1 MSLNVSFLSDSMWR
15 RLDSTFRSV
24 SYTDYDS
31 VHFAPGC
38 QIDKMAELAQ
48 KCCSQSDLIVINVG
62 VNNLLNGFGLANC
75 MYDYDQCYK
84 TITAHC
90 KNAHLAFVS
99 LSYVANNMY
108 TGTDNSAEMNPMI
121 DELNCELQSYC
132 DDHERADFVDLRT
145 CLTGGRSGSRI
156 ARCNLA
162 RDGLHY
168 SDCGIRR
175 VACALVTKLCALKST
190 IVNTTQVPVSTDE
203 FVVNNDDAWPTLPAP
218 DLKARIHPAS
228 YPGQQYVTVSVAKGT
243 GRVIAKSVEPV
254 KTDPGNV
261 SKSSV
266 VTRKHAVKRY
276 VQSVGKRHSCMS
288 ESVKQTCCR
297 VVHNTQSDMKNLS
310 FVHKN
315 KFSVLYADDDD
326 DDDDEHD
333 DENQRNDV
341 HVQCT
346 RLVDRAVT
354 LKKKHMY
361 RDEYRTNVPY
371 QNANV
376 ARNTLKVESPLFTNP
391 YRVSNFSSLMW
402 TKSCFIRN
410 TVIDQTCCAKDVR
423 RTRFVFETVP
433 RLLQSLKLSVSDPL
447 VFTLLQ
453 KYGVSLCTTNR
464 VDNTESMKVF
474 SNNDS
479 LIDCMLKVLLCKT
492 RPCNDTFT
500 RVIYK
505 TGKHLLKCS
514 NVYGR
519 QFISVIDSNSLHTI
533 STNNFDID
541 LLLLCGD
548 IESNPGPSNSRRQ
561 KQHTAAS
568 ECQMQ
573 IATSDENTSH
583 SDSASASFVEHMNTG
598 VLSNLLPANLS
609 YVDTE
614 SNCSTLR
621 DCFGND
627 YVVVKMS
634 GSGFCGFH
642 CLSYS
647 LTGNSSLYSQ
657 VIEDCINVF
666 MNVPDLYRTRTN
678 YGSRCNSSLTVSH
691 YASFMRSAI
700 QKVQLGHAIH
710 SDAWCED
717 SHFAAISVL
726 YDIVIFTYS
735 TQHSQWSVFNE
746 AGRRGYICM
755 LSLPGHFDILS
766 GIDGPPV
773 VPLAANTHC
782 VSRYTLNMSNVN
794 MPIWQHLRRNYCF
807 RFVHQFPQ
815 HYAGVNILNN
825 PIAMIDTMTETV
837 CCNREETE
845 RTKAVS
851 SDEKHAMKCD
861 FVGCT
866 FSSNNAKSMNMHKMR
881 SHGTRK
887 AQRMNAQKGN
897 KTLACDFLGC
907 TYTAENINAL
917 NMHKMTC
924 HKVTESSI
932 DSSTNECL
940 WQTVGRKKR
949 SAVTVKT
956 EDIES
961 ENQFIDSAESD
972 VEPDDSM
979 FVTSVEGQCSRR
991 NNRIA
996 GRETETVRDYQVS
1009 CCVGMT
1015 ILRSPVTALETQ
1027 VNDAV
1032 SSTEIHTM
1040 TCDVIGCTYTSSNR
1054 ISIDMH
1060 KLRCHKKSRA
1070 QNNDTKK
1077 GNHRLA
1083 CDFLGCSYNTESM
1096 KALGMHKRRCHTVA
1110 KSLTENSTN
1119 KTVWQTVGR
1128 TRSKKRSF
1136 VTVTVADEEP
1146 ENHFI
1151 DCVETHVEP
1160 DNSLSVRNVE
1170 SHCSRTAQHK
1180 NAHTLSC
1187 DFIGCRITAEN
1198 INALNMHK
1206 MTYHKVT
1213 ESLIQKSTNDSLLQT
1228 VVRKKRMAVPV
1239 KIKDQNAENNFM
1251 DCAETDVE
1259 PDDSMSVA
1267 SIESHSS
1274 RRSKRIASRET
1285 TSVKDYEVS
1294 YCSPA
1299 KRGKYMCDVIDCGS
1313 VHDTARGL
1321 SIHKTKRHSK
1331 NVLNAA
1337 DNANIEDDSVSIT
1350 SVNSTSSGIRKSLRI
1365 NNRNKPSTE
1374 TKANHGTRGHAVIN
1388 ENEQFKTATR
1398 TIASDDFI
1406 PMLAT
1411 NTRKGNLKKTFSQQ
1425 IKDLEKEI
1433 TPRQMTAPQ
1442 VDLLYDELK
1451 AYHDALIKSVSNTTT
1466 EKLSSEVIEVILNL
1480 TVVDD
1485 CDRKFRWTSDDEKR
1499 LNELNKTCKL
1509 LQPRTQWTWAA
1520 GDDTAQGQYNDK
1532 RMQICIE
1539 NECKWKIVECDDC
1552 GSTGLLVG
1560 DQTDSDIC
1568 FDCIQLKRANEK
1580 ERTKKQESWQKVK
1593 PISKEY
1599 PKTADGKDLPY
1610 LQPGDKAVISP
1621 IHAVVTIKKNH
1632 YADKRL
1638 RLESISLIQ
1647 DPVPT
1652 WCKVLPR
1659 TSLADR
1665 YMVIERR
1672 VQNQKKY
1679 IVADA
1684 DRVRQWLRYLFL
1696 HHKQFIELRRQNQLY
1711 ISEAAIK
1718 SLGPDLEL
1726 AEIDSAVT
1734 DNTASEE
1741 RQIEAEAEDDGL
1753 IDATSTS
1760 GFAETH
1766 VFSFDRY
1773 PELYLKTKDVLR
1785 IRKEGKLEI
1794 VKDDTVRKP
1803 TYSSSANMAFPSL
1816 YAHGEMSPMDF
1827 GDFKICRYLL
1837 KKQTLFAHTMSD
1849 GNLQWSFAE
1858 DDIHM
1863 AHQYSRLSEQTVRAT
1878 VGYYLSSH
1886 PSVAHIPLNSILTAF
1901 RDGVDTD
1908 SGLLDSHL
1916 PDLTTVMTQLPNS
1929 RQKWFAERLGIEAM
1943 SRDIGPPNVFVTI
1956 NCDPRASS
1964 DVRRLLYKL
1973 EHGTDM
1979 DRHEP
1984 FMKDTAEFT
1993 RLINKFAPF
2002 VAIYLYR
2009 KVKAITRV
2017 FFTKIC
2023 GVEEKEM
2030 KGDWKDQDVIDTSW
2044 YWGRAEFTETR
2055 GIVHFHFVV
2064 KLPHVLHTGILGR
2077 IIHNGR
2083 VVRQQ
2088 LKCGN
2093 IKPDKVEQAWHL
2105 IKMGLLA
2112 SRYAAL
2118 FAHSISTA
2126 SFYNEDVD
2134 IDGHDESKVICL
2146 EDYRKQFA
2154 ENYRKGDITLNT
2166 HPIMRRFDDPECR
2179 SNICEEMAEVAS
2191 VSCLHQ
2197 CIRGSCGG
2205 DPMSGEG
2212 CRFDFPKKT
2221 LNHTVAAVMQINANQ
2236 MEARILLR
2244 RTCDRVANLN
2254 RYLLRYL
2261 RSNHDVSVLIDSAH
2275 SLRYVTK
2282 YCSKAGKHA
2291 HLLDEMIEH
2300 LNKRSTDLLPPNMK
2314 QVLSHLLLADCSH
2327 RAFISKQ
2334 ELAYKVMNL
2343 PDVMRSF
2350 VNVDVVGFYKRANL
2364 RVPYDDHDTIEYSDR
2379 TEYSAYAER
2388 CREDTELGRGLTKE
2402 IIDNMCF
2409 NEFAETVQH
2418 KWKNSKKTE
2427 TKLIDETTKR
2437 KFRSRDVSTGHWH
2450 LTLYRKRKHT
2460 RPSTVL
2466 YTAPAIDYEL
2476 VEHGMTTTQTTFYDL
2491 SMDKRHQLYRAYYE
2505 LVMYVPWSSS
2515 PDETFLCND
2524 VRELLNDPERH
2535 MEIDSRHSL
2544 QRLEEFFKIYKQLYN
2559 NGEVAPPGSAWQGDN
2574 QFCYS
2579 IYLVNQHNR
2588 EVHLDRVD
2596 NSGVLKAQYEDVDEL
2611 VNVDVDIRP
2620 AVNDVCDLY
2629 EYPTFENFM
2638 PPDTF
2643 RDIMEQKAPE
2653 RSEICVAFPMHNQ
2666 WQRLEEVATHN
2677 TAKRFIA
2684 SPPVS
2689 PVNYED
2695 MTEIQKFAVDIGID
2709 ENHQILFLCGSA
2721 GSGKTATALKICEH
2735 FRGRVQATAYTG
2747 KAASLFNGPTIH
2759 SMFGWSHQ
2767 QHNSTLTEMK
2777 PDSKKVT
2784 EFRVAHEDIELFVV
2798 EEALAV
2804 PPAYFALMD
2813 EMMTAAFNP
2822 KHKTNAIG
2830 EIAPFGGKKMLF
2842 LGDQAQLPPIAG
2854 PAVYDDGRDAGET
2867 LKNRRETKQS
2877 KRTKTGQLLFEKY
2890 LVPNCIYLQRLQ
2902 RNSGLLGEI
2911 CDRMRQGKLT
2921 EHDCTMLTYQRARFP
2936 DLCTDFGIHYQNEMC
2951 AMHNWRQ
2958 LWNEC
2963 KESTEHRRMYICKA
2977 TYHVTNDNCQI
2988 TDALSALPPQAYD
3001 YAPDIL
3007 CVAEGC
3013 EVRLLQNVNIAA
3025 GLVTSQSGTVVR
3037 LIFNNAD
3044 ADLLLAGD
3052 HVAPY
3057 CIIVSFP
3064 RFQGFVDRKDGTDRR
3079 IFPYPNQPT
3088 WVPVFRRRFSVK
3100 ISSLPS
3106 WIRKKQLEK
3115 NCYRIQFPLDLSS
3128 NITAHRAQGQTMD
3141 NCLVSVD
3148 LGLENPDMKMP
3159 PEISSLLYVA
3169 CTRVTK
3175 LENLFVS
3182 PIHPSV
3188 WQRIG
3193 QNDADKH
3200 RRTVDEK
3207 LRKASSE
3214 FAEAHSKRDEMTDE
3228 LAWTADS
3235 SKNGEEWRLLQQQKE
3250 PPVSNHHVAQHST
3263 SNADFRVN
3271 VGNLEFTMFCRPVF
3285 SERHVG
3291 IDQGVKNFAIAVVEK
3306 DVGKSPN
3313 IVAATNYTDLQLKDG
3328 FKAADVLVALTQQTD
3343 LLSWMN
3349 PTYGDNTVDRVIVH
3363 VEQIDRRNR
3372 NSKQFSVE
3380 LGRLLQQQVSDE
3392 ADCIVQMSSPHM
3404 HRSNGPLFYLG
3415 DEIIE
3420 ELQLHPTAYLQQRS
3434 KADSNP
3440 SVVNVHNTNDDDVE
3454 PPDVEP
3460 SRNTETDRSDMSES
3474 QIYRAKKKMSS
3485 DVFRYIMLADE
3496 EKLKQMK
3503 LTVDSSLQQ
3512 HWSEIIE
3519 SDKSVKLDDV
3529 GDALL
3534 HALDEILC
3542 GSSNFRQLVPAS
3554 PSVHVNRTIAVAV
3567 FPEITYWVVLN
3578 CRWNAFV
3585 LENFGSLQSHLR
3597 NCYYKDPSTVS
3608 VIKDNMV
3615 QCSEVWSSLS
3625 EFEGNSSYAAVDH
3638 IKVVVKQLTGHT
3650 ELRLKNIEAGALTQ
3664 ATTNAMKLICDGQM
3678 GVNSKQ
3684 HVIRDP
3690 VLGSIYSRTSTVHR
3704 DRKFQVVL
3712 STGKH
3717 TNAVLSCLSWMK
3729 HNLANFVEKR
3739 RESLNET
3746 EKTIF
3751 FRAVLNLA
3759 RSGEHSME
3767 MLQLSKA
3774 ARTKLCSKRL
3784 TYQMESDKAFAR
3796 NIADLVL
3803 VSMSKNQYHVKAVAA
3818 NSRKTSK
3825 VSRSSTVREEADNVE
3840 Q

>member
-15 RLDSTFRSV
+15 LLDSTFRSI

-48 KCCSQSDLIVINVG
+48 KFCGQSDLIVINVG
-62 VNNLLNGFGLANC
+62 VNNLLNGFGVTNC

-99 LSYVANNMY
+99 LSYVANNIY

-132 DDHERADFVDLRT
+132 DDHERAHFIDLRT
-145 CLTGGRSGSRI
+145 CLSGGQSGSHI

-162 RDGLHY
+162 CDGLHY
-168 SDCGIRR
+168 SQYGIKQ

-190 IVNTTQVPVSTDE
+190 IVNTTQVPVSSDGFIVDT
-203 FVVNNDDAWPTLPAP
+203 DDAWPTLPAP

-228 YPGQQYVTVSVAKGT
+228 FPGQQYVTVYVARGT
-243 GRVIAKSVEPV
+243 TRVNAKSVEPLKAV
-254 KTDPGNV
+254 AGNV
-261 SKSSV
+261 SKSTV

-276 VQSVGKRHSCMS
+276 MQSVDNPHSYS
-288 ESVKQTCCR
+288 TSQSVKQTCSR
-297 VVHNTQSDMKNLS
+297 VVQNTQSDVKNVS

-315 KFSVLYADDDD
+315 KFSVLCV

-333 DENQRNDV
+333 CENEQNDV
-341 HVQCT
+341 YVQCA
-346 RLVDRAVT
+346 RLVDRSVT
-354 LKKKHMY
+354 SRKQRMY
-361 RDEYRTNVPY
+361 SAQYRTNVPY
-371 QNANV
+371 QNVHCANV
-376 ARNTLKVESPLFTNP
+376 TRNTLNVNSPLFTNRH
-391 YRVSNFSSLMW
+391 RVSNFSSLTW
-402 TKSCFIRN
+402 TKSCFIRK
-410 TVIDQTCCAKDVR
+410 TVVDQTCCTKDVR
-423 RTRFVFETVP
+423 RTCFVFETVP
-433 RLLQSLKLSVSDPL
+433 RLLHSLKVSVSDPL
-447 VFTLLQ
+447 VFTLLK
-453 KYGVSLCTTNR
+453 KYGVGLCTTNR
-464 VDNTESMKVF
+464 VDNTECMTVF
-474 SNNDS
+474 TDNDS

-492 RPCNDTFT
+492 RPSDETFT
-500 RVIYK
+500 RVIHK
-505 TGKHLLKCS
+505 TGKHLLKYS
-514 NVYGR
+514 NLYGR
-519 QFISVIDSNSLHTI
+519 RFTSVIDSSSLHNI

-548 IESNPGPSNSRRQ
+548 IETNPGPTNSRGQ
-561 KQHTAAS
+561 KQHTSAA
-568 ECQMQ
+568 EYQMQ
-573 IATSDENTSH
+573 IATSDENISNC
-583 SDSASASFVEHMNTG
+583 DSASASFVEHITTG
-598 VLSNLLPANLS
+598 VHSNLQPANLS
-609 YVDTE
+609 CMDTG
-614 SNCSTLR
+614 NNFSTLR
-621 DCFGND
+621 DCFGNE
-627 YVVVKMS
+627 YALIQMT

-647 LTGNSSLYSQ
+647 LTGDSSLYSQ

-666 MNVPDLYRTRTN
+666 MNVPALYRTRTN

-700 QKVQLGHAIH
+700 QQVHEGIAIH
-710 SDAWCED
+710 SDAWAED
-717 SHFAAISVL
+717 AHFAAISLL

-735 TQHSQWSVFNE
+735 MHDSQWYVFNE
-746 AGRRGYICM
+746 AGTCGFICI
-755 LSLPGHFDILS
+755 LSTPGHFDILT
-766 GIDGPPV
+766 GIDGAPV
-773 VPLAANTHC
+773 IPLGANTHG
-782 VSRYTLNMSNVN
+782 VRRDTLNMSNVN
-794 MPIWQHLRRNYCF
+794 MPIWQHLRRNYSF

-815 HYAGVNILNN
+815 DYTSVTILNN
-825 PIAMIDTMTETV
+825 PIVMDTTTETV
-837 CCNREETE
+837 SCNGEETSVAE
-845 RTKAVS
+845 HRTKAVS
-851 SDEKHAMKCD
+851 SAEKHAMKCD

-866 FSSNNAKSMNMHKMR
+866 FSSNNAKSIYMHKVK
-881 SHGTRK
+881 SHGTSK
-887 AQRMNAQKGN
+887 AQHINTQNGK
-897 KTLACDFLGC
+897 KTLACDFLC
-907 TYTAENINAL
+907 CNYTAENVNTL
-917 NMHKMTC
+917 NMHKMIC

-932 DSSTNECL
+932 EKSTNESV

-949 SAVTVKT
+949 SAVTVK
-956 EDIES
+956 EA
-961 ENQFIDSAESD
+961 ENLFMDCEESD
-972 VEPDDSM
+972 IQPGDSM
-979 FVTSVEGQCSRR
+979 SVTSVESHCSRR

-996 GRETETVRDYQVS
+996 SKETETVRDYEVS
-1009 CCVGMT
+1009 CCLGT
-1015 ILRSPVTALETQ
+1015 AILRTPVTALETQ
-1027 VNDAV
+1027 VNGAV
-1032 SSTEIHTM
+1032 SSAETHTM
-1040 TCDVIGCTYTSSNR
+1040 TCDVIGCTYTSSNKK
-1054 ISIDMH
+1054 SIDMH
-1060 KLRCHKKSRA
+1060 KRRCQKKSNT
-1070 QNNDTKK
+1070 QINDVKK
-1077 GNHRLA
+1077 GNQILA
-1083 CDFLGCSYNTESM
+1083 CDFSGCSYSAKSM
-1096 KALGMHKRRCHTVA
+1096 KSLGMHKRCHTVT
-1110 KSLTENSTN
+1110 KSLTENFTDQTLS
-1119 KTVWQTVGR
+1119 QTVGR
-1128 TRSKKRSF
+1128 TGSKKRSF
-1136 VTVTVADEEP
+1136 VTVKTAP
-1146 ENHFI
+1146 ENHCM
-1151 DCVETHVEP
+1151 DCTETHVEP
-1160 DNSLSVRNVE
+1160 DNSMSVRSVE
-1170 SHCSRTAQHK
+1170 VDCSRAAQHK
-1180 NAHTLSC
+1180 NTQNGNHTLSC
-1187 DFIGCRITAEN
+1187 NFLRCSYSAEN
-1198 INALNMHK
+1198 MNVLNMHK
-1206 MTYHKVT
+1206 MTCHKVA
-1213 ESLIQKSTNDSLLQT
+1213 ESSIGKSTNESLRQT
-1228 VVRKKRMAVPV
+1228 VGHKKRSAVTV
-1239 KIKDQNAENNFM
+1239 KIEDKKAENHFM
-1251 DCAETDVE
+1251 GCAETDVE
-1259 PDDSMSVA
+1259 PDDSMSVT

-1285 TSVKDYEVS
+1285 TSVKDYGVN
-1294 YCSPA
+1294 YCLPA
-1299 KRGKYMCDVIDCGS
+1299 KRGKYMCDVINCGS

-1321 SIHKTKRHSK
+1321 SIHKAKRHSK

-1337 DNANIEDDSVSIT
+1337 DTAIVEADNVSVT
-1350 SVNSTSSGIRKSLRI
+1350 SVNSTSSGIRKSSRI
-1365 NNRNKPSTE
+1365 KNRNKPSTE
-1374 TKANHGTRGHAVIN
+1374 TKTNRGTRGHSQQHAAMS
-1388 ENEQFKTATR
+1388 ESEQFKTATT
-1398 TIASDDFI
+1398 TIASNDFT
-1406 PMLAT
+1406 PTLRT
-1411 NTRKGNLKKTFSQQ
+1411 NTRKDNLKTTFCQQ

-1433 TPRQMTAPQ
+1433 TPRQKTAPQ
-1442 VDLLYDELK
+1442 TDTLYDNLK
-1451 AYHDALIKSVSNTTT
+1451 AYHDVLIKSVSNTTT
-1466 EKLSSEVIEVILNL
+1466 EKLSSEVIEVILNPA
-1480 TVVDD
+1480 VIDD
-1485 CDRKFRWTSDDEKR
+1485 CNRKFRWTSDDEKR

-1520 GDDTAQGQYNDK
+1520 ADDTEQGQYNDK

-1539 NECKWKIVECDDC
+1539 HECKWKIVECDDC
-1552 GSTGLLVG
+1552 VSTGLLVG

-1568 FDCIQLKRANEK
+1568 FDCIQLKRVNERD
-1580 ERTKKQESWQKVK
+1580 RTKKQESWQKVK

-1610 LQPGDKAVISP
+1610 LQPGDRAVISP

-1647 DPVPT
+1647 DPVGT

-1665 YMVIERR
+1665 FMVIERR
-1672 VQNQKKY
+1672 VKNEKKY

-1684 DRVRQWLRYLFL
+1684 DRVRQWLWYLFL
-1696 HHKQFIELRRQNQLY
+1696 HHKQFIALRRQNQLY

-1726 AEIDSAVT
+1726 AEIDSALT

-1741 RQIEAEAEDDGL
+1741 RQIEAETEDDG
-1753 IDATSTS
+1753 ITDATSTS

-1794 VKDDTVRKP
+1794 VKDDTGRKQ

-1816 YAHGEMSPMDF
+1816 YPHGEMSPLDF
-1827 GDFKICRYLL
+1827 GDYKLARYLL
-1837 KKQTLFAHTMSD
+1837 KKQSLFAHTMSD
-1849 GNLQWSFAE
+1849 GKLQWSFAE

-1901 RDGVDTD
+1901 RDGVEHD

-1979 DRHEP
+1979 ERHEP
-1984 FMKDTAEFT
+1984 FTKDNAEFT

-2017 FFTKIC
+2017 FFSKIC

-2030 KGDWKDQDVIDTSW
+2030 KGDWKDQDVTETSW

-2105 IKMGLLA
+2105 IQMGLLA

-2154 ENYRKGDITLNT
+2154 ENYKKGDITLNT

-2179 SNICEEMAEVAS
+2179 SNIREEMAEVAS

-2197 CIRGSCGG
+2197 CIPGSCGG

-2221 LNHTVAAVMQINANQ
+2221 LNHTVAAVMQVNANQ
-2236 MEARILLR
+2236 MESRILLR

-2254 RYLLRYL
+2254 RYLIRYL

-2343 PDVMRSF
+2343 PDVMKSF
-2350 VNVDVVGFYKRANL
+2350 ANVDVVGFYKRANL
-2364 RVPYDDHDTIEYSDR
+2364 QVPYDDHDTIEYSDR

-2402 IIDNMCF
+2402 AVNSMCF
-2409 NEFAETVQH
+2409 NEFAEAVQH
-2418 KWKNSKKTE
+2418 KWKNSKKAE

-2505 LVMYVPWSSS
+2505 LVMYVPWRSS
-2515 PDETFLCND
+2515 PDETFLSND
-2524 VRELLNDPERH
+2524 VREVLNDPERH
-2535 MEIDSRHSL
+2535 VELENRHSL

-2559 NGEVAPPGSAWQGDN
+2559 NGEVAPPGSAWQRDN

-2596 NSGVLKAQYEDVDEL
+2596 NNGVLKAQYEDVDEL

-2620 AVNDVCDLY
+2620 AVNDVSDLY

-2653 RSEICVAFPMHNQ
+2653 RSEICVAFPMQNK

-2677 TAKRFIA
+2677 TAKRFVA

-2689 PVNYED
+2689 TVDYDD
-2695 MTEIQKFAVDIGID
+2695 MTEIQKFAFDIGTD

-2759 SMFGWSHQ
+2759 SMFGWSHH
-2767 QHNSTLTEMK
+2767 QHNSALTEIK

-2784 EFRVAHEDIELFVV
+2784 EFRVAHEDIELFVI

-2813 EMMTAAFNP
+2813 ELMTAAFNP
-2822 KHKTNAIG
+2822 KHKTNAVG
-2830 EIAPFGGKKMLF
+2830 EIAPFGSKKMLF
-2842 LGDQAQLPPIAG
+2842 LGDQAQLPPIGG

-2867 LKNRRETKQS
+2867 VKNRRETKQS

-2911 CDRMRQGKLT
+2911 CDRMR
-2921 EHDCTMLTYQRARFP
+2921 H
-2936 DLCTDFGIHYQNEMC
+2936 
-2951 AMHNWRQ
+2951 
-2958 LWNEC
+2958 
-2963 KESTEHRRMYICKA
+2963 
-2977 TYHVTNDNCQI
+2977 
-2988 TDALSALPPQAYD
+2988 
-3001 YAPDIL
+3001 
-3007 CVAEGC
+3007 
-3013 EVRLLQNVNIAA
+3013 
-3025 GLVTSQSGTVVR
+3025 
-3037 LIFNNAD
+3037 
-3044 ADLLLAGD
+3044 
-3052 HVAPY
+3052 
-3057 CIIVSFP
+3057 
-3064 RFQGFVDRKDGTDRR
+3064 
-3079 IFPYPNQPT
+3079 
-3088 WVPVFRRRFSVK
+3088 
-3100 ISSLPS
+3100 
-3106 WIRKKQLEK
+3106 
-3115 NCYRIQFPLDLSS
+3115 
-3128 NITAHRAQGQTMD
+3128 
-3141 NCLVSVD
+3141 
-3148 LGLENPDMKMP
+3148 
-3159 PEISSLLYVA
+3159 
-3169 CTRVTK
+3169 
-3175 LENLFVS
+3175 
-3182 PIHPSV
+3182 
-3188 WQRIG
+3188 
-3193 QNDADKH
+3193 
-3200 RRTVDEK
+3200 
-3207 LRKASSE
+3207 
-3214 FAEAHSKRDEMTDE
+3214 
-3228 LAWTADS
+3228 
-3235 SKNGEEWRLLQQQKE
+3235 
-3250 PPVSNHHVAQHST
+3250 
-3263 SNADFRVN
+3263 
-3271 VGNLEFTMFCRPVF
+3271 
-3285 SERHVG
+3285 
-3291 IDQGVKNFAIAVVEK
+3291 
-3306 DVGKSPN
+3306 
-3313 IVAATNYTDLQLKDG
+3313 
-3328 FKAADVLVALTQQTD
+3328 
-3343 LLSWMN
+3343 
-3349 PTYGDNTVDRVIVH
+3349 
-3363 VEQIDRRNR
+3363 
-3372 NSKQFSVE
+3372 
-3380 LGRLLQQQVSDE
+3380 
-3392 ADCIVQMSSPHM
+3392 
-3404 HRSNGPLFYLG
+3404 
-3415 DEIIE
+3415 
-3420 ELQLHPTAYLQQRS
+3420 
-3434 KADSNP
+3434 
-3440 SVVNVHNTNDDDVE
+3440 
-3454 PPDVEP
+3454 
-3460 SRNTETDRSDMSES
+3460 
-3474 QIYRAKKKMSS
+3474 
-3485 DVFRYIMLADE
+3485 
-3496 EKLKQMK
+3496 
-3503 LTVDSSLQQ
+3503 
-3512 HWSEIIE
+3512 
-3519 SDKSVKLDDV
+3519 
-3529 GDALL
+3529 
-3534 HALDEILC
+3534 
-3542 GSSNFRQLVPAS
+3542 
-3554 PSVHVNRTIAVAV
+3554 
-3567 FPEITYWVVLN
+3567 
-3578 CRWNAFV
+3578 
-3585 LENFGSLQSHLR
+3585 
-3597 NCYYKDPSTVS
+3597 
-3608 VIKDNMV
+3608 
-3615 QCSEVWSSLS
+3615 
-3625 EFEGNSSYAAVDH
+3625 
-3638 IKVVVKQLTGHT
+3638 
-3650 ELRLKNIEAGALTQ
+3650 
-3664 ATTNAMKLICDGQM
+3664 
-3678 GVNSKQ
+3678 
-3684 HVIRDP
+3684 
-3690 VLGSIYSRTSTVHR
+3690 
-3704 DRKFQVVL
+3704 
-3712 STGKH
+3712 
-3717 TNAVLSCLSWMK
+3717 
-3729 HNLANFVEKR
+3729 
-3739 RESLNET
+3739 
-3746 EKTIF
+3746 
-3751 FRAVLNLA
+3751 
-3759 RSGEHSME
+3759 
-3767 MLQLSKA
+3767 
-3774 ARTKLCSKRL
+3774 
-3784 TYQMESDKAFAR
+3784 
-3796 NIADLVL
+3796 
-3803 VSMSKNQYHVKAVAA
+3803 
-3818 NSRKTSK
+3818 
-3825 VSRSSTVREEADNVE
+3825 
-3840 Q
+3840 